1 MPEAV
6 QSRVLPLPPG
16 PSQPFGV
23 NPFTFHR
30 HRLQTFS
37 RIAHDYGDISSF
49 RLGPVR
55 LAIMNHPDLV
65 REVLVTHDD
74 WFHKGRGVNELK
86 RILGMGLLTSEGDF
100 HRRQR
105 RIIQPIFNHDKI
117 AGYGAD
123 MVALA
128 TQARERWHDGDQLDI
143 AREMMRL
150 TLAVVGKT
158 LFGVD
163 VEGAASDVG
172 HSLETMMR
180 WTMNL
185 ISPYGFILDRLPL
198 PGHRH
203 FQEGLAK
210 LNAILEAM
218 ILERRQK
225 TGQGDLLARML
236 AAQDVEG
243 DGKGMNDRQLRDEAM
258 TLFLA
263 GHETTAQAL
272 SFTWYL
278 LAQHP
283 QVEAR
288 LHDELGRVLGDRAAT
303 AEDYGKLSYTR
314 KVLSESMRLI
324 SARVDHRPRHPAGH
338 RAARLPHSQG
348 HVRRHQPLHQPPRP
362 ALLPRPGALRS
373 RALHPRGHRRA
384 PALRLLSVRRRLARV
399 HRRRLRH
406 DGGDAALGH
415 PRPAL
420 EVPAG
425 AGFQAGARAADHP
438 AAEARHRRA
447 GAAQG
452 VSLREEPIEEGEKA
466 LDVLPHRRM
475 SRRQSREQ
483 LAKRLRFQVE
493 GVERPE
499 AVAEAQE
506 GIEQPRRRFG
516 KHSGAD
522 VRNLQRG
529 VVEELPVPAGAL
541 DRETSQH
548 RRDVPEQPLASEVE
562 VVKNLRHP
570 IDHEEVGGSGQPL
583 LAVRGLPGEA
593 LQIAQVAAHF
603 SRESRD
609 DGRTLRRHPGSA
621 SPRQPARRE
630 NAAGPIPAGRDRP

>member
-314 KVLSESMRLI
+314 KVLSESMRLYPPAWIIGRATQQDIELRGYRIPKGTFVVTSPYI
-324 SARVDHRPRHPAGH
+324 SHRDPRFFPDPERFDPERFTPEAIAARPRYAYYPFA
-338 RAARLPHSQG
+338 
-348 HVRRHQPLHQPPRP
+348 
-362 ALLPRPGALRS
+362 
-373 RALHPRGHRRA
+373 
-384 PALRLLSVRRRLARV
+384 
-399 HRRRLRH
+399 
-406 DGGDAALGH
+406 
-415 PRPAL
+415 
-420 EVPAG
+420 
-425 AGFQAGARAADHP
+425 
-438 AAEARHRRA
+438 
-447 GAAQG
+447 
-452 VSLREEPIEEGEKA
+452 
-466 LDVLPHRRM
+466 
-475 SRRQSREQ
+475 
-483 LAKRLRFQVE
+483 
-493 GVERPE
+493 
-499 AVAEAQE
+499 
-506 GIEQPRRRFG
+506 
-516 KHSGAD
+516 
-522 VRNLQRG
+522 
-529 VVEELPVPAGAL
+529 
-541 DRETSQH
+541 
-548 RRDVPEQPLASEVE
+548 
-562 VVKNLRHP
+562 
-570 IDHEEVGGSGQPL
+570 GGSRVCIGEGFAMMEGTLL
-583 LAVRGLPGEA
+583 LATLAQRWKFRLEPGFKLE
-593 LQIAQVAAHF
+593 LEPLI
-603 SRESRD
+603 
-609 DGRTLRRHPGSA
+609 TLRPKHGIAVRA
-621 SPRQPARRE
+621 QRRE
-630 NAAGPIPAGRDRP
+630 